1 MSTKILNDKLGMKD
15 LKVGDV
21 LPGGNKVFKTKILG
35 YDDFGNQLFEE
46 ENITVLPG
54 ALFTVEKLFRLTN
67 DITDATKEKA
77 LDVALGINTQISNSR
92 PTEEFIVLFGVG
104 TGGATDV
111 VGSIKPTYY
120 TDSQL
125 AGLFPIRCV
134 PVNTPLVDKYYV
146 HKTQNIGG
154 TNYEC
159 YYCKAFDS
167 TPTLSVLRHMAD
179 GSDGPELT
187 REDLDS
193 KTNSLVDTFV
203 SMTIKI
209 DKTDAREWFELNGN
223 VEAARINA
231 LGLYTA
237 WYDSVTQQYRNVR
250 LFSEL
255 HFQNEILHL
264 SKSLTLV
271 YRIYLAS

>member
-1 MSTKILNDKLGMKD
+1 MNTKILNDSLNIKD
-15 LKVGDV
+15 LKIGEV

-35 YDDFGNQLFEE
+35 YDDFGNQIFEE

-54 ALFTVEKLFRLTN
+54 ALFTIEKIFNLTN
-67 DITDATKEKA
+67 DITTATKEKA
-77 LDVALGINTQISNSR
+77 LDVSLNINTQIDNSR
-92 PTEEFIVLFGVG
+92 PAEEFIVLFGVG

-111 VGSIKPTYY
+111 VGSIKPTHY
-120 TDSQL
+120 TDSHL

-134 PVNTPLVDKYYV
+134 PVTTSMDNKYQV
-146 HKTQNIGG
+146 HRTENING

-159 YYCKAFDS
+159 YYCKKFDS
-167 TPTLSVLRHMAD
+167 DPTLTVSRHMSD

-187 REDLDS
+187 RDDLDS
-193 KTNSLVDTFV
+193 KTNSIVDTFV
-203 SMTIKI
+203 SMTLKI
-209 DKTDAREWFELNGN
+209 DKNDAREWFEFNGN

-237 WYDSVTQQYRNVR
+237 WYDTMSQQYRNVR

>member
-1 MSTKILNDKLGMKD
+1 MSTKILNDNLNIKD
-15 LKVGDV
+15 LKVGDI

-35 YDDFGNQLFEE
+35 YDEFDNQLFEE

-54 ALFTVEKLFRLTN
+54 ALFTVEKLFNLTN
-67 DITDATKEKA
+67 DITAATKEKS
-77 LDVALGINTQISNSR
+77 LDVTLGINTQIENSR
-92 PTEEFIVLFGVG
+92 PAEEFITLFGVG

-111 VGSIKPTYY
+111 VGSIKPTHY
-120 TDSQL
+120 TDSEL
-125 AGLFPIRCV
+125 AGLFPIKCV
-134 PVNTPLVDKYYV
+134 PVTNSVDSKYQV
-146 HKTQNIGG
+146 HKTQDIKG
-154 TNYEC
+154 TKYEC
-159 YYCKAFDS
+159 YYCKRFDS
-167 TPTLSVLRHMAD
+167 DPTLSVLRHMAD
-179 GSDGPELT
+179 GSDGAEITRDELN
-187 REDLDS
+187 S
-193 KTNSLVDTFV
+193 KTNSLIDTFV
-203 SMTIKI
+203 SMTLKI

-237 WYDSVTQQYRNVR
+237 WYDTKTQQYRNVR

>member
-1 MSTKILNDKLGMKD
+1 MSTKTLIDNLNLKD
-15 LKVGDV
+15 VFSENNSNKM
-21 LPGGNKVFKTKILG
+21 NKVFKTKILG

-54 ALFTVEKLFRLTN
+54 ALFTIEKIFKLTN

-77 LDVALGINTQISNSR
+77 LDVKLGINTQINNSR
-92 PTEEFIVLFGVG
+92 PNEEFIVLFGVG

-125 AGLFPIRCV
+125 SGLFPIRCV
-134 PVNTPLVDKYYV
+134 PVTAPLTDKYYV

-167 TPTLSVLRHMAD
+167 TPTLSVLRHMTD

-187 REDLDS
+187 REDLDT
-193 KTNSLVDTFV
+193 KNNTIVDTFV

-223 VEAARINA
+223 VEAARINS

-237 WYDSVTQQYRNVR
+237 WYDAVTQQYRNVR